1 MRSLIW
7 STTQIP
13 VHQLYNRHFF
23 PKIIYL
29 RHAWRSWI
37 TCNRELRCPASQV
50 ASCCLWPY
58 LWSTNTSFYSC
69 LIVRLKSRHQEGA
82 QQVRLPSRCL
92 WLYLWSTNTS
102 FHSCLIAR
110 LKSRH
115 QSGGFPASQV
125 AELLSLT
132 IPLKHKYFFSFL
144 FDSMVKINHQSCT
157 YCESLK

>member
-7 STTQIP
+7 STTQIT

-69 LIVRLKSRHQEGA
+69 LIVRLKSRHQSG
-82 QQVRLPSRCL
+82 
-92 WLYLWSTNTS
+92 
-102 FHSCLIAR
+102 SCA
-110 LKSRH
+110 
-115 QSGGFPASQV
+115 ASQV
-125 AELLSLT
+125 AQPLSLT
-132 IPLKHKYFFSFL
+132 VPLKHKYFFSFL
-144 FDSMVKINHQSCT
+144 FDSTVKIKASIRWVPSKLGCRAAVFDYTFETQI
-157 YCESLK
+157 LLFIFVW